1 MSDLKRKY
9 EELKNQREK
18 TIEELNQLREDDRVK
33 RYIELQ
39 SKNETLYNEQIALY
53 VIFKWYF
60 NEYQELKKE
69 EYSSCNHILVYSEI
83 DYDRYEG
90 RSYKRCGCIKCGLDG
105 SVSSQSREYL
115 PFSQKIMYDYLRKNH
130 LRGKE
135 TNIACD
141 LDLAHAIY
149 SKVKEVHPDIDDD
162 TAIGYFEIAL
172 NNIRNTKVSEDRK
185 TNRAKRLSLGSKFK
199 NWNASDVHHG

>member
-39 SKNETLYNEQIALY
+39 SKNENLYNEQIAL
-53 VIFKWYF
+53 
-60 NEYQELKKE
+60 YQELKKE

-135 TNIACD
+135 TSITCD

-172 NNIRNTKVSEDRK
+172 NNIRNTKVSEERK
-185 TNRAKRLSLGSKFK
+185 TNRAKRLSLGPKFK

>member
-53 VIFKWYF
+53 
-60 NEYQELKKE
+60 QELKKE

-83 DYDRYEG
+83 VDMR
-90 RSYKRCGCIKCGLDG
+90 
-105 SVSSQSREYL
+105 
-115 PFSQKIMYDYLRKNH
+115 
-130 LRGKE
+130 
-135 TNIACD
+135 
-141 LDLAHAIY
+141 
-149 SKVKEVHPDIDDD
+149 
-162 TAIGYFEIAL
+162 
-172 NNIRNTKVSEDRK
+172 
-185 TNRAKRLSLGSKFK
+185 
-199 NWNASDVHHG
+199 DVHIKDVGV

>member
-9 EELKNQREK
+9 EELQNQREK

-33 RYIELQ
+33 RYVELQ
-39 SKNETLYNEQIALY
+39 SKNETLYNKQIAL
-53 VIFKWYF
+53 
-60 NEYQELKKE
+60 YQELKKE

-135 TNIACD
+135 TNITCD

-162 TAIGYFEIAL
+162 TTIGYFEIAL
-172 NNIRNTKVSEDRK
+172 NNIRNTKVSEERK
-185 TNRAKRLSLGSKFK
+185 TNRAKRLSLGPKFK

>member
-53 VIFKWYF
+53 
-60 NEYQELKKE
+60 QELKKE

-90 RSYKRCGCIKCGLDG
+90 RSYKSCGCIKCGLDG

-172 NNIRNTKVSEDRK
+172 NNIRNTKVSEERK

>member
-39 SKNETLYNEQIALY
+39 SKNETLYNEQIAL
-53 VIFKWYF
+53 
-60 NEYQELKKE
+60 YQELKKE

-172 NNIRNTKVSEDRK
+172 NNIRSTKVSEDRK

>member
-18 TIEELNQLREDDRVK
+18 TIEKLNQLREDDRVK

-39 SKNETLYNEQIALY
+39 SKNETLYNEQIAL
-53 VIFKWYF
+53 
-60 NEYQELKKE
+60 YQELKKE

-90 RSYKRCGCIKCGLDG
+90 RSYKSCGCIKCGLDG

-115 PFSQKIMYDYLRKNH
+115 PFYQKIMYDYLRKNH

-172 NNIRNTKVSEDRK
+172 NNIRNTKVSEERK

>member
-18 TIEELNQLREDDRVK
+18 TIEELNQLKEDDRVK

-39 SKNETLYNEQIALY
+39 SKNETLYNEQIAL
-53 VIFKWYF
+53 
-60 NEYQELKKE
+60 YQELKKE

-90 RSYKRCGCIKCGLDG
+90 RSYKSCGCIKCGLDG

-172 NNIRNTKVSEDRK
+172 NNIRNTKVSEERK

>member
-18 TIEELNQLREDDRVK
+18 TIEELNHLREDDRVK

-39 SKNETLYNEQIALY
+39 SKNENLYNEQIAL
-53 VIFKWYF
+53 
-60 NEYQELKKE
+60 YQELKKE

-115 PFSQKIMYDYLRKNH
+115 PFSQKIMYDYLRKNY

-172 NNIRNTKVSEDRK
+172 NNIRNTKVSEERK
-185 TNRAKRLSLGSKFK
+185 TNRAKRLSLGPKFK

>member
-53 VIFKWYF
+53 
-60 NEYQELKKE
+60 QELKKE

-105 SVSSQSREYL
+105 SVSSQGREYL
-115 PFSQKIMYDYLRKNH
+115 PFSQKIMYDYLIRTGRP
-130 LRGKE
+130 LIAI
-135 TNIACD
+135 TNKADKIA
-141 LDLAHAIY
+141 I
-149 SKVKEVHPDIDDD
+149 
-162 TAIGYFEIAL
+162 
-172 NNIRNTKVSEDRK
+172 TKVQEQVSQIANFLNPLHDISFYPFSSIRK
-185 TNRAKRLSLGSKFK
+185 IYTYDV
-199 NWNASDVHHG
+199 WNKIKEYI

>member
-18 TIEELNQLREDDRVK
+18 TIEELNHLREDDRVK

-39 SKNETLYNEQIALY
+39 SKNETLYNEQIAL
-53 VIFKWYF
+53 
-60 NEYQELKKE
+60 YQELKKE

-141 LDLAHAIY
+141 LDLAQAIY

-172 NNIRNTKVSEDRK
+172 NNIRNTKVSEERK

>member
-33 RYIELQ
+33 RYIELL

-53 VIFKWYF
+53 
-60 NEYQELKKE
+60 QELKKE
-69 EYSSCNHILVYSEI
+69 EYRSCNHILVYSEI

-90 RSYKRCGCIKCGLDG
+90 RSYKSCGCIKCGLDG

-172 NNIRNTKVSEDRK
+172 NNIRNTKVSEERK

>member
-1 MSDLKRKY
+1 MSNLKRKY
-9 EELKNQREK
+9 EELENQREK
-18 TIEELNQLREDDRVK
+18 TIEELNQLEEDDRVK

-39 SKNETLYNEQIALY
+39 SKNETLYNEQIAL
-53 VIFKWYF
+53 
-60 NEYQELKKE
+60 YQELKKE

-135 TNIACD
+135 TNITCD

-149 SKVKEVHPDIDDD
+149 SKVKEVHPDINDD

-172 NNIRNTKVSEDRK
+172 NNIRNTKVSEERK

-199 NWNASDVHHG
+199 NWKASDVHHG

>member
-1 MSDLKRKY
+1 M
-9 EELKNQREK
+9 
-18 TIEELNQLREDDRVK
+18 NQLREDDRVK
-33 RYIELQ
+33 KYIELQ
-39 SKNETLYNEQIALY
+39 SKNETLYNEQIAL
-53 VIFKWYF
+53 
-60 NEYQELKKE
+60 YQELKKE

-90 RSYKRCGCIKCGLDG
+90 RSYKSCGCIKCGLDG
-105 SVSSQSREYL
+105 SVLSQSREYL
-115 PFSQKIMYDYLRKNH
+115 PFSQKIMYDYLRKNR

-135 TNIACD
+135 TNITCD

-149 SKVKEVHPDIDDD
+149 SKVKEVHPDINDD

-172 NNIRNTKVSEDRK
+172 NNIRNTKVSEERK

>member
-18 TIEELNQLREDDRVK
+18 TIEELNHLREDDRVK

-39 SKNETLYNEQIALY
+39 SKNETLYNEQIAL
-53 VIFKWYF
+53 
-60 NEYQELKKE
+60 YQELKKE

-135 TNIACD
+135 TNITCD
-141 LDLAHAIY
+141 LDLAQAIY
-149 SKVKEVHPDIDDD
+149 SKVKEVHPDINDD

-172 NNIRNTKVSEDRK
+172 NNIRNTKVSEERK

>member
-33 RYIELQ
+33 RYIELL
-39 SKNETLYNEQIALY
+39 SKNETLYNEQIAL
-53 VIFKWYF
+53 
-60 NEYQELKKE
+60 YQELKKE

-90 RSYKRCGCIKCGLDG
+90 RSYKSCGCIKCGLDG

-172 NNIRNTKVSEDRK
+172 NNIRNTKVSEERK

>member
-9 EELKNQREK
+9 EELENQREK
-18 TIEELNQLREDDRVK
+18 TIEELNQLEEDDRVK
-33 RYIELQ
+33 RYVELQ
-39 SKNETLYNEQIALY
+39 SKNETLYNKQIAL
-53 VIFKWYF
+53 
-60 NEYQELKKE
+60 YQELKKE

-83 DYDRYEG
+83 DCDRYEG

-172 NNIRNTKVSEDRK
+172 NNIRNTKVSEERK

>member
-9 EELKNQREK
+9 EELKNQRKK
-18 TIEELNQLREDDRVK
+18 TIEELNKLSEDDRVK

-39 SKNETLYNEQIALY
+39 SKNKTLYNEQIAL
-53 VIFKWYF
+53 
-60 NEYQELKKE
+60 YQELKKE

-90 RSYKRCGCIKCGLDG
+90 RSHKSCGCIKCGLDG
-105 SVSSQSREYL
+105 SVSNQSREYL
-115 PFSQKIMYDYLRKNH
+115 PFSQKIMYDYLRKNY

-135 TNIACD
+135 TNITCD

-172 NNIRNTKVSEDRK
+172 NNIRNTKVSEERK
-185 TNRAKRLSLGSKFK
+185 TNRAKRLSLGPKFK

>member
-53 VIFKWYF
+53 
-60 NEYQELKKE
+60 QELKKE

-83 DYDRYEG
+83 DYDRYEE

-172 NNIRNTKVSEDRK
+172 NNIRNTKVSEERK
-185 TNRAKRLSLGSKFK
+185 TNRAKRLSLSPKFK

>member
-1 MSDLKRKY
+1 L
-9 EELKNQREK
+9 
-18 TIEELNQLREDDRVK
+18 
-33 RYIELQ
+33 
-39 SKNETLYNEQIALY
+39 
-53 VIFKWYF
+53 
-60 NEYQELKKE
+60 YQELKKE
-69 EYSSCNHILVYSEI
+69 EYSSCNHILVYSVI

-130 LRGKE
+130 LRSKE

>member
-18 TIEELNQLREDDRVK
+18 TIEELNHLREDDRVK

-39 SKNETLYNEQIALY
+39 SKNETLYNEQIAL
-53 VIFKWYF
+53 
-60 NEYQELKKE
+60 YQELKKE

-135 TNIACD
+135 TNITCD

-149 SKVKEVHPDIDDD
+149 SKVKEVHPDINDD

-172 NNIRNTKVSEDRK
+172 NNIRNTKVSEERK